1 MVVSCQ
7 RVRGEVELVAFVSLS
22 VLFGF
27 VFWLFGFGWGVPG
40 LVGLAGLVGLVGV
53 RRLVKSPRFL
63 LGFLPRRVLL
73 EPQKVVLRPAL
84 PLVLPLPGL
93 NHEVRRVA
101 VPRVRLPTA
110 RVRPRVV
117 PLVLRVPGRRPV
129 RLVEPL
135 GRRNGL
141 RGRVVQV
148 PVLRS

>member
-1 MVVSCQ
+1 
-7 RVRGEVELVAFVSLS
+7 
-22 VLFGF
+22 
-27 VFWLFGFGWGVPG
+27 
-40 LVGLAGLVGLVGV
+40 LVGFAGLVGLVGV

-73 EPQKVVLRPAL
+73 EPQKVVLRP
-84 PLVLPLPGL
+84 VLPLPGL
-93 NHEVRRVA
+93 NHEVRRVFLPPA
-101 VPRVRLPTA
+101 VPRVRLPAA

-117 PLVLRVPGRRPV
+117 PLALRVPGRRPV

-141 RGRVVQV
+141 RERVVQV

>member
-1 MVVSCQ
+1 MV
-7 RVRGEVELVAFVSLS
+7 
-22 VLFGF
+22 
-27 VFWLFGFGWGVPG
+27 G
-40 LVGLAGLVGLVGV
+40 LVGLVGLVGV
-53 RRLVKSPRFL
+53 RRLVKSPRL

-73 EPQKVVLRPAL
+73 EPQKVVLRPVL

-93 NHEVRRVA
+93 NHEVRRVFLPPA
-101 VPRVRLPTA
+101 VPRVRLPAA

-117 PLVLRVPGRRPV
+117 PLALRVPGRRPV

-141 RGRVVQV
+141 RERVVQV

>member
-40 LVGLAGLVGLVGV
+40 LVGLVGLVGV
-53 RRLVKSPRFL
+53 RRLVKSPR
-63 LGFLPRRVLL
+63 FLPRRVLL
-73 EPQKVVLRPAL
+73 EPQKVVLRP
-84 PLVLPLPGL
+84 VLPLPGL
-93 NHEVRRVA
+93 NHEVRRVFLPPA

-117 PLVLRVPGRRPV
+117 PLALRVPGRRPV
-129 RLVEPL
+129 RLAEPL

-141 RGRVVQV
+141 RERVVQV